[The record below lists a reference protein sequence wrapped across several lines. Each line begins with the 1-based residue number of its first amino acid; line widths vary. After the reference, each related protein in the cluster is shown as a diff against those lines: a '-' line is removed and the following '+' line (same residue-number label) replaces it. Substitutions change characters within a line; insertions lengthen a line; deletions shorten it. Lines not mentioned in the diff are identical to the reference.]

1 MSGDPYGEAPA
12 PAPTPSPPPPA
23 PPLPPP
29 RYGNRAANAIV
40 RFAQPFIYGSRPT
53 SADGNTSTD
62 RGSSLSR
69 LGLGRSS
76 RRDTAPSCQST
87 KHTTNGCCSPLSSK
101 STAHKTGIP
110 IAALDISPYKTHAIL
125 AGRDILK
132 TVQVS
137 GSACAE
143 EFNLRSAI
151 IAYASTHNA
160 TQGAISARHKDQ
172 LAANDVKWSHGRFD
186 STIATAAANGQIV
199 VYDINRPGVELA
211 RLHEHNRQVHRVAFN
226 PHQGA
231 LLLSGSQDATIRLWD
246 LRDLAGDRSVMTCQS
261 RFRYPGNNEGV
272 RDLGWSP
279 TNGVEFAAATDNGVI
294 QRWDFRRD
302 NAPILKINA
311 HEKTCH
317 SIDWHPD
324 GKHLVSGGADKNVK
338 IWDFSSTDRR
348 MKPCWQLRAPRGIL
362 NIRWRPP
369 CWASEGQN
377 IGSWQC
383 TQLATSYDHQDSRIH
398 IWDLR
403 RPFMPFREVDRYETA
418 PTAMLWHSENLLW
431 TAGIAGMFT
440 QTDMI
445 FAPKVS
451 DRRSLNVVATA
462 PDGQISFF
470 SEKRGRKRRSLDHLS
485 EAFLQ
490 RSNNLPI
497 SGEKLSG
504 SQSATEGSLEETS
517 LLSSSFKNRHRR
529 PPSTRSSKSLAS
541 TPPSASTGGPV
552 ARLDESLEAQ
562 YIYRPA
568 QVAACG
574 LITGLFDIHVFKFL
588 ANQYGVSMDRTAKDN
603 ACDLHQLLSEW
614 SKANAMLATYVG
626 QYREAQTWKILS
638 LAIENEIRFHAN
650 FRHTRINSGH
660 DEPVRRPQLSS
671 QVPISVLEESTQES
685 VSGALLRK
693 NSAPLILENG
703 SNMTT
708 PIARPMPDP
717 LTQAEAPRNLFFP
730 DEEESLRLPGPAW
743 EKRLHAPQAN
753 TSSKLVQ
760 MMSSKA
766 GSGKAEKENVH
777 GPDLLQHTHHS
788 KGNGGPSPALV
799 GFPDIESTM
808 MERRA
813 AIESYR
819 PKPRDLVRLDQPMQS
834 PAEGV
839 LAPRLDRHDSN
850 ESFQNSQMFSA
861 SEGSS
866 FPPDSLPD
874 SFSVTDSFG
883 STQEP
888 QRPQLTSEPHTDI
901 RGSNHD
907 DLNWR
912 FEPEPDATG
921 GASPGR
927 PSSSLLRNNSDP
939 CFITDPEILSTANVT
954 SPAILRPSHPD
965 PPIIHIE
972 DIDNGHDATDYP
984 AHNKPESVTCGIP
997 SGLSPAPSGLLH
1009 SPPWT
1014 SSAMLEPLIAY
1025 YASNLSSVQL
1035 PTQLLLT
1042 LAPLISHSI
1051 PPALVLSVLLTYH
1064 GQLTSLSLHCQAAH
1078 IRNLAYPDYP
1088 DVSDHGSYGITPGGP
1103 WCTVCQKPSK
1113 GDRPRYCERCNEPW
1127 APCPICNGEGPIT
1140 LADSDVN
1147 EAIESENT
1155 QAQGAGS
1162 LWAWCQGC
1170 GHGGHVG
1177 CLRVWWDDDSS
1188 SEGGCATDGCL
1199 HDCVMG
1205 TRREEVLRRMGD
1217 GKKTG
1222 IVKGD
1227 EWIVGESRAVEEAR
1241 GLVVGANATRNGKG
1255 GVTLRRQNSPRG
1267 LGARK
1272 APPRGN
1278 LGPRTGSGGKKVRL
1292 VVPEEGGETGSRRE
1306 GNTLDRTSASAP

>member
-1 MSGDPYGEAPA
+1 M
-12 PAPTPSPPPPA
+12 
-23 PPLPPP
+23 
-29 RYGNRAANAIV
+29 
-40 RFAQPFIYGSRPT
+40 
-53 SADGNTSTD
+53 
-62 RGSSLSR
+62 
-69 LGLGRSS
+69 
-76 RRDTAPSCQST
+76 
-87 KHTTNGCCSPLSSK
+87 SSK

-143 EFNLRSAI
+143 DFNLRSAI

-246 LRDLAGDRSVMTCQS
+246 LRDLAGDRSIMTCRS

-272 RDLGWSP
+272 RDLRWSP

-338 IWDFSSTDRR
+338 IWDFSSADRR
-348 MKPCWQLRAPRGIL
+348 MKPCWQLRAPRDIL

-377 IGSWQC
+377 VGSWQC

-440 QTDMI
+440 QTDMN

-462 PDGQISFF
+462 PSGQISFF
-470 SEKRGRKRRSLDHLS
+470 SEKRGRRRRSLDHLS

-504 SQSATEGSLEETS
+504 SHSATEGSLEETS

-541 TPPSASTGGPV
+541 TPPSASTGGPI
-552 ARLDESLEAQ
+552 ARLDEALQEQSM
-562 YIYRPA
+562 YRTA

-574 LITGLFDIHVFKFL
+574 FITGLFDVHVFKFL
-588 ANQYGVSMDRTAKDN
+588 AYHYGLSLEQIVKNNRHDSHQVLSNRLNANSMYA
-603 ACDLHQLLSEW
+603 A
-614 SKANAMLATYVG
+614 YVG
-626 QYREAQTWKILS
+626 QYREAQTWKILGLTMEKEIKNGTYTSFRRGQIS
-638 LAIENEIRFHAN
+638 L
-650 FRHTRINSGH
+650 GH
-660 DEPVRRPQLSS
+660 GGPTRRPQLSS
-671 QVPISVLEESTQES
+671 EAPSSVFEENTKES
-685 VSGALLRK
+685 VPEALLSK
-693 NSAPLILENG
+693 GMASLVPENG

-717 LTQAEAPRNLFFP
+717 LTQAEAPRNLSSL
-730 DEEESLRLPGPAW
+730 DEEEPLRLPGPAL
-743 EKRLHAPQAN
+743 ENQLQAPQAH
-753 TSSKLVQ
+753 TSSELIKKI
-760 MMSSKA
+760 SSKA
-766 GSGKAEKENVH
+766 VSEEANFEEENVG
-777 GPDLLQHTHHS
+777 GPDLLQRTHYS
-788 KGNGGPSPALV
+788 QGSVGLSSPLV

-813 AIESYR
+813 AIENYR
-819 PKPRDLVRLDQPMQS
+819 AKPRNLVQLDQPMQS
-834 PAEGV
+834 SAGLV
-839 LAPRLDRHDSN
+839 APRLDRHDSN
-850 ESFQNSQMFSA
+850 ESFQNSQMFSV

-866 FPPDSLPD
+866 LLPDSLPG
-874 SFSVTDSFG
+874 SFDVTDSFG
-883 STQEP
+883 STEEP
-888 QRPQLTSEPHTDI
+888 QMSQLIFKHHTDLKGRI
-901 RGSNHD
+901 HD
-907 DLNWR
+907 TNWR
-912 FEPEPDATG
+912 FEPEPDAID
-921 GASPGR
+921 GASPAR
-927 PSSSLLRNNSDP
+927 PSSSSLRNNSDP
-939 CFITDPEILSTANVT
+939 LFFTDSETLSTVTTT

-965 PPIIHIE
+965 PPIVHTE
-972 DIDNGHDATDYP
+972 DIESGQDITDYP
-984 AHNKPESVTCGIP
+984 ADNGVESATNGTP
-997 SGLSPAPSGLLH
+997 SGLSPAPDH
-1009 SPPWT
+1009 STESLPWT
-1014 SSAMLEPLIAY
+1014 SSAMLEPLVAY
-1025 YASNLSSVQL
+1025 YTNNLSSVQL
-1035 PTQLLLT
+1035 PTQLLLI

-1078 IRNLAYPDYP
+1078 VRNLAYPDYP
-1088 DVSDHGSYGITPGGP
+1088 DVSDHGVYGITPGGA

-1113 GDRPRYCERCNEPW
+1113 GDRRRYCERCNQPW
-1127 APCPICNGEGPIT
+1127 APCPICNGEGPNNSIQF
-1140 LADSDVN
+1140 DVD
-1147 EAIESENT
+1147 EAINSESA

-1177 CLRVWWDDDSS
+1177 CLRIWWDDASI

-1205 TRREEVLRRMGD
+1205 SRREEVLKRMGE
-1217 GKKTG
+1217 KKKGG

-1227 EWIVGESRAVEEAR
+1227 EWVVGESRAVEEAR
-1241 GLVVGANATRNGKG
+1241 ALVVGGNVERNGKG
-1255 GVTLRRQNSPRG
+1255 RATLQRENSPKG

-1272 APPRGN
+1272 GPPRGN
-1278 LGPRTGSGGKKVRL
+1278 LGARTGSSGKKVRL
-1292 VVPEEGGETGSRRE
+1292 VVPEEEGEARNVRAGTA
-1306 GNTLDRTSASAP
+1306 LDRTSASAP